1 MVEGLQ
7 VVLPDGG
14 DVGDQQVETAGSQGS
29 DHQLAQEHDDASHS
43 THDGIAEGVGPC
55 QLKSVLGGI
64 TEVLAPDGDLD
75 VGLGVDELDDALHA
89 GQEALQASDD
99 VFEALVGLP
108 LGLGLALDD
117 FHHHLQELDDGEEQG
132 TEG

>member
-1 MVEGLQ
+1 LVEGLQ

-14 DVGDQQVETAGSQGS
+14 DVGDQQVEPTRSQSG
-29 DHQLAQEHDDASHS
+29 DHQLADEHDHSSHAA
-43 THDGIAEGVGPC
+43 HHRIPQGVGPC

-64 TEVLAPDGDLD
+64 AEVLAPDGDLD
-75 VGLGVDELDDALHA
+75 VGLGVDELDDAFHT

-99 VFEALVGLP
+99 ILEALVGLS
-108 LGLGLALDD
+108 LGLGLALDH
-117 FHHHLQELDDGEEQG
+117 FHHHLQELDDSEEEG